1 VESGTIPGPDTVAPE
16 RGLCWYGLQRL
27 PVLLDAFAREIE
39 GVRAAEDIEYIH
51 RMRVATRRLRAA
63 LPLFRACFSG
73 KQYSR
78 WMQEMANITRALGE
92 ARDADVQIAF
102 LLKYQKRSRSAQKKK
117 AQPPGTGIPVNPYDP
132 ALLYL
137 LADLR
142 KRRSQLQQRVLSAL
156 GALEKSGVI
165 GDMQILFAARKSAVR
180 RIPWKTMSYGIPT
193 VAALRIETRL
203 VTMLSYEPWV
213 PYPDAVAEHHAT
225 RIAAKKLRYTMEIY
239 GPVYRLNLK
248 KPLIRVKKIQEVLGD
263 LHDCDVW
270 IDHVTRI
277 MLRERSHLRTEKEEK
292 RPDTATL
299 ASLRLFLKERE
310 RARILLHRQFVR
322 YWESQKRTHLWDEL
336 RQTLLYGR
344 KKKFQPDPEVRIEET
359 RRVVGAVAAQFPE
372 GLAHHRHATHL
383 ALMLFDSLQPV
394 HGMTKHDRFLLECAG
409 MLHDIGWMTRQKRH
423 NHLSAARIF
432 ADETL
437 PFDLPDRVT
446 VGLIA
451 LAHRGQETPET
462 HVFFPLLPEDRQKK
476 ILQLAALL
484 RVADGLDYLH
494 LGSVQEIHCIIGSGE
509 ISCDIVSPVDVTQEK
524 ERARS
529 KAVLFTRAF
538 GRELVIR

>member
-1 VESGTIPGPDTVAPE
+1 VESGTIPGPDQQGPE
-16 RGLCWYGLQRL
+16 SGLCWFGLQRL
-27 PVLLDAFAREIE
+27 PVLLDAFVKEID
-39 GVRAAEDIEYIH
+39 GVRTSEDIEYIH

-63 LPLFRACFSG
+63 LPLFRTCFTG

-78 WMQEMANITRALGE
+78 WMEEIANITRALGE

-102 LLKYQKRSRSAQKKK
+102 LVKYQKRFRSSQKNKARAQG
-117 AQPPGTGIPVNPYDP
+117 ANIPANPFDP

-142 KRRSQLQQRVLSAL
+142 KRRSGLQVRVLTAL
-156 GALEKSGVI
+156 DALEKSGVI
-165 GDMQILFAARKSAVR
+165 GEMQALFAARNTAVHR
-180 RIPWKTMSYGIPT
+180 TPWNAMSYGIPT
-193 VAALRIETRL
+193 VAAQRIETRL
-203 VTMLSYEPWV
+203 GIMLSYEPWV

-225 RIAAKKLRYTMEIY
+225 RIAAKKLRYTMEVY
-239 GPVYRLNLK
+239 GAIYRLSLK
-248 KPLIRVKKIQEVLGD
+248 KPLVRVKKIQEILGD

-277 MLRERSHLRTEKEEK
+277 LLRERSRLRTENEEK
-292 RPDTATL
+292 RPDPVTL

-310 RARILLHRQFVR
+310 GARIQLHRQFVR
-322 YWESQKRTHLWDEL
+322 FWESQKRMHIWDEL
-336 RQTLLYGR
+336 RGTLLYGR
-344 KKKFQPDPEVRIEET
+344 KKRFQPGSTVTDEEIKRAANT
-359 RRVVGAVAAQFPE
+359 VAAQFPD
-372 GLAHHRHATHL
+372 GLAHHRHVTHL

-394 HGMTKHDRFLLECAG
+394 HSMTRHDRTLLECGG
-409 MLHDIGWMTRQKRH
+409 MLHDIGWMIREKRH
-423 NHLSAARIF
+423 NELSTARIL
-432 ADETL
+432 ANENIPLDI
-437 PFDLPDRVT
+437 PDRVT

-451 LAHRGQETPET
+451 LAHRGKIMPEN
-462 HVFFPLLPEDRQKK
+462 HVLFSLLSEDQQKK

-494 LGSVQEIHCIIGSGE
+494 QGSVQEIHCVIDAGGIT
-509 ISCDIVSPVDVTQEK
+509 CDIVSTADAALEK

-529 KAVLFTRAF
+529 KSALFAQAF